1 MAAAVPSVV
10 TERVPPRH
18 DEVIRRRTAE
28 MIHRCVSELAQQRRR
43 GGERLLRDQLDEDLR
58 PVLAQQRRSAAQHAH
73 LHAFHVDL
81 EKRDWKGG
89 QRGRQFSEQIVE
101 SPKLDALAGRRRRAR
116 YDVARADVA
125 VVLVAQGHHAGRV
138 GVADA
143 DGYDGGPLAQGVR
156 VEVPSQDRVKA
167 GIGLDRH
174 DVVGA
179 EAAEEHGVV
188 ADVAADVEVDAAA
201 RPDHG
206 DVLELI
212 DFPERF
218 LRADD
223 VRDLVGGVV
232 ALQAHQHGVVVTRPP
247 CVAGKAG
254 RGST

>member
-1 MAAAVPSVV
+1 MACASSVGGPKVLSLSLDEGEASTAGNRLAEPSLVQVGDDEHRATWRDQCQLLLDHVDRVRVMAAAVPSVV

-116 YDVARADVA
+116 YHVARADVA

-143 DGYDGGPLAQGVR
+143 DGYDGG
-156 VEVPSQDRVKA
+156 
-167 GIGLDRH
+167 
-174 DVVGA
+174 
-179 EAAEEHGVV
+179 
-188 ADVAADVEVDAAA
+188 AA
-201 RPDHG
+201 RSA
-206 DVLELI
+206 
-212 DFPERF
+212 RS
-218 LRADD
+218 R
-223 VRDLVGGVV
+223 
-232 ALQAHQHGVVVTRPP
+232 
-247 CVAGKAG
+247 
-254 RGST
+254 